1 MEPQDRLWRDDF
13 ERDVQSALDDLRK
26 TPSSKEGASGLVDS
40 IIPPAGVHVDLKSA
54 RDRLTRME
62 ALALELRKKLEG
74 KAQELDAELR
84 ARDRLKDMVVKLN
97 IEVRKLQEAA
107 QLARGREEGSS
118 ARVLAI
124 AVRLKE
130 SERARQEAVV
140 AVEEERSRT
149 QAAMAHA
156 HALSQKLEDLRLSLD
171 MKESEIQSLASR
183 HEALRAADSER
194 LADWEARG
202 QEAAGEASKL
212 RGRIS
217 ELEAS
222 LRAQEDLGVRAAQ
235 DSAQKAGE
243 LEGVRRELREARIL
257 VEAKEEENRALT
269 EKLEVERSER
279 VRQAVGEER
288 GRSEFQAKIE
298 ALQTEQA
305 RLQAELKQVRVFLQ
319 AKEEENRALTEKL
332 ELERSESV
340 RQAVGEE
347 RGRSEFQAK
356 IETLLAEQARLQ
368 VELREAGVRAEA
380 ACAREAK
387 VLAEVKQFEADCLLR
402 VREQM
407 AGFLDDSS
415 RLHEGSRAAI
425 AQAAKAAEA
434 ALEDQARVRRQEE
447 TARQDLERETLLLR
461 EEAARLRRQTEEA
474 VLSARGAEEAALEG
488 LKGEL
493 ARVAREEG
501 AAEAARQ
508 AKQEADRAEL
518 ETAWER
524 FSREKFAAAEAL
536 RKKEETLLADLES
549 RKKELTT
556 RFTGVVSGLKHKEE
570 EAREELEAERRK
582 VKEDAAA
589 RITRAE
595 AEAKAEVD
603 RLKLELSRALDREEQ
618 AREAMGADLARVK
631 AEMTGA
637 LEATRQAQA
646 RAAATEAAAE
656 ERRMELLRLQAVA
669 EVEREREISRLRAEA
684 QAQARSLQEKWETDT
699 LRLERELELR
709 LADEK
714 RRLSGAAEEEASR
727 REAQWAAHRKA
738 EEERSR
744 IEAQA
749 QADLAAALAAKRL
762 SPGPNPEE
770 NNFEQARAKLH
781 EERARLLESLR
792 KEVAELH
799 SLGEHAAAIKA
810 ALAAGGP
817 GAEGVLE
824 KFKRIFGP
832 H

>member
-1 MEPQDRLWRDDF
+1 M
-13 ERDVQSALDDLRK
+13 
-26 TPSSKEGASGLVDS
+26 
-40 IIPPAGVHVDLKSA
+40 
-54 RDRLTRME
+54 
-62 ALALELRKKLEG
+62 
-74 KAQELDAELR
+74 
-84 ARDRLKDMVVKLN
+84 
-97 IEVRKLQEAA
+97 
-107 QLARGREEGSS
+107 
-118 ARVLAI
+118 
-124 AVRLKE
+124 
-130 SERARQEAVV
+130 
-140 AVEEERSRT
+140 
-149 QAAMAHA
+149 
-156 HALSQKLEDLRLSLD
+156 
-171 MKESEIQSLASR
+171 
-183 HEALRAADSER
+183 
-194 LADWEARG
+194 
-202 QEAAGEASKL
+202 
-212 RGRIS
+212 
-217 ELEAS
+217 
-222 LRAQEDLGVRAAQ
+222 
-235 DSAQKAGE
+235 
-243 LEGVRRELREARIL
+243 
-257 VEAKEEENRALT
+257 
-269 EKLEVERSER
+269 
-279 VRQAVGEER
+279 
-288 GRSEFQAKIE
+288 
-298 ALQTEQA
+298 
-305 RLQAELKQVRVFLQ
+305 
-319 AKEEENRALTEKL
+319 TEKL

-407 AGFLDDSS
+407 AGFLDDS

-637 LEATRQAQA
+637 LEATAPRPG
-646 RAAATEAAAE
+646 RP
-656 ERRMELLRLQAVA
+656 RRRPPPRSGAWSFCA
-669 EVEREREISRLRAEA
+669 FRPWRRSSGAGNFRLRAEA
-684 QAQARSLQEKWETDT
+684 QAQARSLQEKWGNRHASVGTGT
-699 LRLERELELR
+699 RTPPGRR
-709 LADEK
+709 K
-714 RRLSGAAEEEASR
+714 RRLSGAAEEDAAQRKSMGRAPKSR
-727 REAQWAAHRKA
+727 GGTLPHR
-738 EEERSR
+738 
-744 IEAQA
+744 
-749 QADLAAALAAKRL
+749 
-762 SPGPNPEE
+762 
-770 NNFEQARAKLH
+770 
-781 EERARLLESLR
+781 
-792 KEVAELH
+792 
-799 SLGEHAAAIKA
+799 
-810 ALAAGGP
+810 GP
-817 GAEGVLE
+817 GAG
-824 KFKRIFGP
+824 RFGRRP
-832 H
+832 GRQTIVARPQSRGK